1 MRFARF
7 DCAKRTFGRE
17 GKNPVCDEKDTT
29 EVMLRSASRKRLL
42 QLLPMILILAALG
55 GLTGCVGISLCVG
68 RLAELGMEWV
78 SWLAGA
84 FCLLFAV
91 FLLSGALYSIT
102 DACSQ
107 VAATASGVEER
118 RFGKRAAVIPWD
130 DLAEVGISLDYGRF
144 GIKYRLYFAAMH
156 PEPYQRAR
164 IDAEQMPRGSVIH
177 LPWEEFQNLS
187 ALQAICPLQVPVP
200 PVDQPDHTVPAH
212 YDLLCY
218 RRERSADG
226 AWGESFADL
235 LIASNK
241 VLEQHYQKQRKQS
254 RKSEKSD

>member
-1 MRFARF
+1 
-7 DCAKRTFGRE
+7 
-17 GKNPVCDEKDTT
+17 
-29 EVMLRSASRKRLL
+29 MLRLSSGKRLL
-42 QLLPMILILAALG
+42 QLLPIILILAALG
-55 GLTGCVGISLCVG
+55 GLTGCVGISMCVG
-68 RLAELGMEWV
+68 RLAELGLGWV
-78 SWLAGA
+78 SWLVGA
-84 FCLLFAV
+84 FCLLFALC
-91 FLLSGALYSIT
+91 FLDGALYSVT

-107 VAATASGVEER
+107 VAATFAGVEER

-218 RRERSADG
+218 RKDRSADG
-226 AWGESFADL
+226 AWGEPFADL

-241 VLEQHYQKQRKQS
+241 VLEQHYQEQRKQS
-254 RKSEKSD
+254 RKKRKRS